1 MSGFLSVGLVRYSI
15 MRPFVDGGL
24 MESKEW
30 SGLWMEDDGSSGVV
44 TDVAVSALPRRPTA
58 PRPHCRWVRIR
69 EPESR

>member
-1 MSGFLSVGLVRYSI
+1 MSGFLGVGPVRYTVMCSFI
-15 MRPFVDGGL
+15 DGGL

-58 PRPHCRWVRIR
+58 PRPRYCWVRIR